1 MKIYQSLKISKK
13 ALLAHKMRTILALLG
28 IIIGVS
34 SVIIMV
40 AIGRGAQEK
49 VMSKIE
55 EMGTNLIVV
64 NAGQVRTFAGRK
76 RQIGN
81 VITLTIRDA
90 KAIVTECPSV
100 RLTAPVQSKRLQ
112 VKYGN
117 LSTKTSIVGTSP
129 DVQSIRNFHVFSGKF
144 FTSEENK
151 ASLRVAVVGQTV
163 VENLFGSADP
173 IGETIRIRKIPFE
186 VIGVLENKGVD
197 INGVDQDDQIIIPI
211 NTALR
216 RVFNLTYL
224 STIYIQAIDNQSLNQ
239 AAAEVKS
246 LLRER
251 HHLVR
256 RRKQDDFTVQNQ
268 ADLLKTQEEAAN
280 TFTGLIGGIAAIS
293 LFVGGI
299 GILAIMLMIIRERT
313 GEIGL
318 RMALGARKKDVLI
331 QFLLESL
338 IMSIAGGF
346 LGIILGVGGAII
358 VSLFTQWS
366 ASISVL
372 SIVVA
377 ITLSLVI
384 GVFFGIYPARRASL
398 LDPIEALRSE

>member
-1 MKIYQSLKISKK
+1 MKIYQSLKISQK

-49 VMSKIE
+49 VMNKIE

-129 DVQSIRNFHVFSGKF
+129 DFQSIRNFHIFSGKF

-151 ASLRVAVVGQTV
+151 ASLRVAVLGQTV
-163 VENLFGSADP
+163 VENLFGIADP

-186 VIGVLENKGVD
+186 VVGVLENKGVD

-256 RRKQDDFTVQNQ
+256 RRKPDDFTVQNQ

-318 RMALGARKKDVLI
+318 RMALGARRKDVLI

-346 LGIILGVGGAII
+346 LGMILGVGGAII
-358 VSLFTQWS
+358 ISVFTQWS
-366 ASISVL
+366 ASISVI

-377 ITLSLVI
+377 LTFSLII
-384 GVFFGIYPARRASL
+384 GVFFGIYPAHRASL

>member
-1 MKIYQSLKISKK
+1 MKIYSSMKISQR
-13 ALLAHKMRTILALLG
+13 ALFAHKMRTVLALLG

-34 SVIIMV
+34 AVIIMV
-40 AIGRGAQEK
+40 AIGRGAQKE
-49 VMSKIE
+49 VLGKIE

-76 RQIGN
+76 RQTGN
-81 VITLTIRDA
+81 VITLIIRDA
-90 KAIVTECPSV
+90 RAISSECPSV

-117 LSTKTSIVGTSP
+117 LNTQTSIVGSTP
-129 DVQSIRNFHVFSGKF
+129 DFQSIRNFYTQKGEF
-144 FTSEENK
+144 FTNEENR
-151 ASLRVAVVGQTV
+151 ASLRVAVLGQTV
-163 VENLFGSADP
+163 VANLFGSNDP

-186 VIGVLENKGVD
+186 VIGVLKKKGVD

-224 STIYIQAIDNQSLNQ
+224 NTIYVQAKDSQSLDE
-239 AAAEVKS
+239 AAAEVKA
-246 LLRER
+246 LLRRR
-251 HHLVR
+251 HHLTR
-256 RRKQDDFTVQNQ
+256 HAKPDDFTIQNQ
-268 ADLLKTQEEAAN
+268 ADVLKTQKEAAN

-293 LFVGGI
+293 LLVGGI

-318 RMALGARKKDVLI
+318 RMALGARRKDVLV

-338 IMSIAGGF
+338 IMSLSGIFRNNSGNRRSANHRCFYSMVRKHFHCFNHHCSCLLSFYRGF
-346 LGIILGVGGAII
+346 LRCLSRPP
-358 VSLFTQWS
+358 SL
-366 ASISVL
+366 
-372 SIVVA
+372 
-377 ITLSLVI
+377 
-384 GVFFGIYPARRASL
+384 PARS
-398 LDPIEALRSE
+398 D